1 MCWQAGELLGSPHL
15 TLTASDSMVWGL
27 SPWAAQRG
35 WACWQ
40 AWENGLS
47 AYLALTATEFEI
59 SGVLSE
65 PSLAAALNGNGS
77 WQARPCLVLRAG
89 RAQLQAYLLMMC
101 MPCY

>member
-15 TLTASDSMVWGL
+15 ALTASDFMVRGL
-27 SPWAAQRG
+27 SPWAAQRD
-35 WACWQ
+35 CVCRQ

-65 PSLAAALNGNGS
+65 PSKAAALNGNGS
-77 WQARPCLVLRAG
+77 WQARPCLVLCTG
-89 RAQLQAYLLMMC
+89 RAQVQAYLLMMC